1 MTAPTPTRPKKKAPA
16 PKPRT
21 AVMPPPNDPQGG
33 YQHAL
38 ADGGGYRHV
47 LEDGVH
53 TPTTC
58 PACLASL
65 ALREQVN
72 TMIVGHPLDTIVE
85 LADFLAFVAMDCAM
99 PTDATDLDDAT
110 LVLRHLSVFSL
121 RIGRWALE
129 IQAAVQHIQGGLAP
143 QPKRTM

>member
-1 MTAPTPTRPKKKAPA
+1 
-16 PKPRT
+16 
-21 AVMPPPNDPQGG
+21 
-33 YQHAL
+33 
-38 ADGGGYRHV
+38 
-47 LEDGVH
+47 
-53 TPTTC
+53 
-58 PACLASL
+58 
-65 ALREQVN
+65 
-72 TMIVGHPLDTIVE
+72 
-85 LADFLAFVAMDCAM
+85 MDCAM

>member
-1 MTAPTPTRPKKKAPA
+1 MTTPTRPKKKAPAA

-38 ADGGGYRHV
+38 EDGGGYQHA

-58 PACLASL
+58 PACLASI

-72 TMIVGHPLDTIVE
+72 TMIVGHPLDTIIE
-85 LADFLAFVAMDCAM
+85 LADFLAFVAWDYAM
-99 PTDATDLDDAT
+99 PADATDLDDAT

-121 RIGRWALE
+121 RMGRWALE